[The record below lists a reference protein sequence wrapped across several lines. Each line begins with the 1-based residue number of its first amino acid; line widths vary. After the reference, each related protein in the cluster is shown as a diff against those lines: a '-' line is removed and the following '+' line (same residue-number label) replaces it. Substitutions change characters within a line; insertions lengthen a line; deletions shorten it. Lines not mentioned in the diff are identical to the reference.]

1 MVEGE
6 RQGMEFRNSFLSRLF
21 GSKPEKPEESEEE
34 SELLDLPPEE
44 ALPEKLEYHKLELP
58 QGHSL
63 LKLRSIY
70 SEQSGWQP
78 RPDLTLEGPGEPP
91 LPAAEAEAELLRL
104 KMLVNTSANG
114 RFELLRTQSREA
126 GEFSLPDLDAQ
137 VTVFLSKDG
146 LSAWLLIYPPVGDG
160 RQVEWSDLDRALA
173 EQEVCWGVDEELMN
187 AVPQDP
193 ERYFRLIRVA
203 RGTAAVDGT
212 DGRIVDLFPRA
223 EERKLTVDEN
233 NRVDYTDL
241 HFIHNVEK
249 EGVIC
254 RIIPPTDGIP
264 GKTVQGREVPAKN
277 GRPASVPKGRNTAL
291 SEDGRALVA
300 TITGHVEFTGRSFQV
315 KPVLE
320 IPGNVDFSV
329 GNINFLGDVCIHG
342 DICSGFSVRAMGTIT
357 VDGVVEACTV
367 EAGRDLIVA
376 RGVQGDDQAVIRAQR
391 SIFAKYLENSCIY
404 TKMDLETE
412 CIINCE
418 IYCGGAVTVR
428 TGHQSIIGGKI
439 HAAHEVSAGVIGSRV
454 GNRTDIV
461 LGGQPCEAFDYDQLT
476 REIQELEET
485 MERTERQPDSP
496 SKVSHMGKLR
506 MQLTLSRG
514 KLNEIN
520 KERLLQS
527 TEPQDP
533 GIRRMT
539 CNTIFPGAVLTIDN
553 VTHHFN
559 DRLSPCVATLRGDE
573 IQLI

>member
-1 MVEGE
+1 
-6 RQGMEFRNSFLSRLF
+6 MEFKYSFLSRLF
-21 GSKPEKPEESEEE
+21 GTKAEDPEELEEEEHLEPPSADVPPPEKPERHR
-34 SELLDLPPEE
+34 LD
-44 ALPEKLEYHKLELP
+44 LP
-58 QGHSL
+58 QGHSI

-78 RPDLTLEGPGEPP
+78 LPDLTLEGPGEPP
-91 LPAAEAEAELLRL
+91 LPEAEAQAELLRL
-104 KMLVNTSANG
+104 KMLVNASANK
-114 RFELLRTQSREA
+114 RFDLLRAQRKEE
-126 GEFSLPDLDAQ
+126 GESSLPDLNAQ
-137 VTVFLSKDG
+137 VTVFLSKDS
-146 LSAWLLIYPPVGDG
+146 LTAWLLIYPPVGDG
-160 RQVEWSDLDRALA
+160 REVEASDLDRALA
-173 EQEVCWGVDEELMN
+173 EQEVCWGADGELMN

-203 RGTAAVDGT
+203 RGTAAVNGT
-212 DGRIVDLFPRA
+212 DGRVVDLFPRE
-223 EERKLTVDEN
+223 EERKLTIDEN

-249 EGVIC
+249 DGVIC

-264 GKTVQGREVPAKN
+264 GKTVQGKEIPAKN
-277 GRPASVPKGRNTAL
+277 GKPATVPKGRNTAL

-300 TITGHVEFTGRSFQV
+300 TITGHVEFSGRSFQV

-367 EAGRDLIVA
+367 EAGRDLVVA
-376 RGVQGDDQAVIRAQR
+376 RGVQGDNQAVIRAQR
-391 SIFAKYLENSCIY
+391 NIFAKYLENSCIY

-418 IYCGGAVTVR
+418 VYCGGAVTVR
-428 TGHQSIIGGKI
+428 TGHQSIIGGKV

-461 LGGQPCEAFDYDQLT
+461 LGGQPCEEFDYDLLT
-476 REIQELEET
+476 KEIQELEET

-496 SKVSHMGKLR
+496 SKISHMGKLR
-506 MQLTLSRG
+506 MQLTISRG
-514 KLNEIN
+514 KLEQIN
-520 KERLLQS
+520 KEKLQQS
-527 TEPQDP
+527 EEPQDP

-539 CNTIFPGAVLTIDN
+539 CNTVFPGAVLTIDS

-559 DRLSPCVATLRGDE
+559 DRLSPCAATLKGDE